1 MSSAC
6 AAVEHLQQN
15 GGSWSQSSSQLISP
29 PTGPPLTS
37 STAHTRRIS
46 LTLVRIVLGIYNEKL
61 YGIWPMLSADDL
73 IQQLQNNPD
82 DVETYALATALCG
95 ATLSHLNQT
104 ITHESLTEALTAH
117 SFAREAR
124 RVRSM
129 FDYMEPVSLNTVLTS
144 YFLHIYYGRQASR
157 EQTAAFYI
165 REAISF
171 AQLIDMH
178 TEDSYYQYSLKEQ
191 KVMRKLYFL
200 LFMTERYL
208 CIQYGLPTI
217 LEPISLPTMDHE
229 DVPDVVSGFLNLVNL
244 FSTPGNDFFSK
255 WTAQSSNVSISSK
268 QLLLIQREL
277 QLPTE
282 TPTGTN
288 DIQKVDIYATQH
300 WIRSLAWK
308 LSIQLGY
315 IIPGGRREMSVA
327 YPHKIAQD
335 ALSEV
340 GHIHPH
346 AFEVH
351 GPGMEVKMHEIA
363 SALADSI
370 LCQPQEEP
378 TPSFVVRPRDT
389 LKSLCDLIFST
400 EVMLPD
406 LRDSLTQKLQVI
418 LGRNRF
424 PPAIDVTD
432 CGFEDMI
439 GSALVDPEIDDE
451 GSIDESTMIP
461 TTTTAESIPVSL
473 SPSTIFQ
480 SLTGYA
486 DIPPLPGIMEEDKY
500 MPSMTV

>member
-1 MSSAC
+1 
-6 AAVEHLQQN
+6 
-15 GGSWSQSSSQLISP
+15 
-29 PTGPPLTS
+29 
-37 STAHTRRIS
+37 
-46 LTLVRIVLGIYNEKL
+46 
-61 YGIWPMLSADDL
+61 
-73 IQQLQNNPD
+73 
-82 DVETYALATALCG
+82 
-95 ATLSHLNQT
+95 
-104 ITHESLTEALTAH
+104 
-117 SFAREAR
+117 
-124 RVRSM
+124 
-129 FDYMEPVSLNTVLTS
+129 
-144 YFLHIYYGRQASR
+144 
-157 EQTAAFYI
+157 
-165 REAISF
+165 
-171 AQLIDMH
+171 MH
-178 TEDSYYQYSLKEQ
+178 TEESYYQYSLREQ

-208 CIQYGLPTI
+208 CIQYGLPTV
-217 LEPISLPTMDHE
+217 LEPITLPTMDHE
-229 DVPDVVSGFLNLVNL
+229 DVPDVVSGFLNLVTL

-282 TPTGTN
+282 IPPLAN
-288 DIQKVDIYATQH
+288 DIQKVDIFATQH

-351 GPGMEVKMHEIA
+351 GPGMEAKMHEIA

-370 LCQPQEEP
+370 LCQPPEEP
-378 TPSFVVRPRDT
+378 TASFVIRPRDT

-406 LRDSLTQKLQVI
+406 LRDSLAQKLRVI
-418 LGRNRF
+418 LGCDRC
-424 PPAIDVTD
+424 PTAIDVTD
-432 CGFEDMI
+432 CDFEDMI

-451 GSIDESTMIP
+451 GSIDEATMIP
-461 TTTTAESIPVSL
+461 TVSASDSIPGSL
-473 SPSTIFQ
+473 SPSTMLQ
-480 SLTGYA
+480 SLTAY
-486 DIPPLPGIMEEDKY
+486 LQLGIMEEGNY
-500 MPSMTV
+500 APSMTV